1 MYQVDEDIIKAAKET
16 YDLETMLGLN
26 EDALEK
32 ALSSALS
39 AYEPKISA
47 RIIAGIRAYADEMKN
62 EGAEPE
68 EFAPLYAVALELEY
82 ALPAKVPDYSPVDGD
97 IVTVALTGEFRI
109 YEEECSSG
117 HAHETYSVS
126 DRNTGQEFFFEKRD
140 LPKLDIK
147 MISRDGFELP

>member
-97 IVTVALTGEFRI
+97 IVTVALTGEFRV
-109 YEEECSSG
+109 YEDDCSEK
-117 HAHETYSVS
+117 HESYSVQ
-126 DRNTGQEFFFEKRD
+126 DRNTGQEYYFEKRD
-140 LPKLDIK
+140 IPKLDIRI
-147 MISRDGFELP
+147 ISRDGFELP